1 MSVVS
6 PRALEDSMRPRRLV
20 DASGLSTSPLDVNVA
35 LWFVV
40 TPAEKISLIDLG
52 KAAIGFCASLAWVGV
67 AVRFVRDTPGG
78 AATLAVPLFVILG
91 TSAYF
96 LHGDWGGF

>member
-1 MSVVS
+1 
-6 PRALEDSMRPRRLV
+6 MRPRRHQALLR
-20 DASGLSTSPLDVNVA
+20 GPSTSTLDVNVA

-52 KAAIGFCASLAWVGV
+52 KAAIGFCASLVWVVV
-67 AVRFVRDTPGG
+67 AVRLVRDTPGG

-91 TSAYF
+91 GSAYF
-96 LHGDWGGF
+96 FARGLGRLLRGGN